1 MCTWAFGCILFTCKL
16 LIDDGRQAGGDTVK
30 ALSQVL
36 DALDVETYFLCQSEL
51 EGRKLM
57 LDFLKGAGF
66 KDVDIVFAE
75 HSGPG
80 ARVRG
85 RAYVHRPADKYG
97 WCAEGE
103 QL

>member
-1 MCTWAFGCILFTCKL
+1 MN
-16 LIDDGRQAGGDTVK
+16 
-30 ALSQVL
+30 ALYQVV
-36 DALDVETYFLCQSEL
+36 DALDVETYFLCQTEQ
-51 EGRKLM
+51 EGRNLM
-57 LDFLKGAGF
+57 LDFLKGIGF

-97 WCAEGE
+97 WLIEGE
-103 QL
+103 KI